1 MVQKMKINKCI
12 CHGLATDKYV
22 ASIYFILCQMECSLV
37 PQRVVCRECGYILY
51 EVVDLKTP
59 DEILSQYNGKCPGI
73 NAKWWQT
80 YFAGKAGK

>member
-1 MVQKMKINKCI
+1 MKINKCI

-51 EVVDLKTP
+51 EDVDLKTP
-59 DEILSQYNGKCPGI
+59 DEILSQYNGKCP
-73 NAKWWQT
+73 QC
-80 YFAGKAGK
+80 GKKLALIPLDVNVKPVE